1 MSSLI
6 HRRREIAVVTV
17 GPVCVVLNMAGGEIA
32 AQLRLPLYF
41 DSLGTVIAG
50 ILLGPFGAALAGLG
64 TNVVWSVIFQRPNV
78 LPFGITAFVIGLAA
92 GYAARAGWMRRPH
105 TAVGAGIVTGIIAA
119 VVSAPIAAQLFGGV
133 TGGGTDLLVAFFLQ
147 TGANILQATL
157 GQGLVSDPIDKAITF
172 LAGWAIVRA
181 LPDRLIGAGHK

>member
-1 MSSLI
+1 MSSLT
-6 HRRREIAVVTV
+6 HSRRDIAMLTI

-32 AQLRLPLYF
+32 AQLRIPLYF

-50 ILLGPFGAALAGLG
+50 ILLGPFGAAMTGLS
-64 TNVVWSVIFQRPNV
+64 TNVVWGLTIRPTA

-105 TAVGAGIVTGIIAA
+105 TAIGAGLGTGIIAA
-119 VVSAPIAAQLFGGV
+119 VVSAPIAAYVFGGF

-147 TGANILQATL
+147 TGANILQSTL
-157 GQGLVSDPIDKAITF
+157 GQGIVSDPIDKAITF

-181 LPDRLIGAGHK
+181 LPDRLISAGP